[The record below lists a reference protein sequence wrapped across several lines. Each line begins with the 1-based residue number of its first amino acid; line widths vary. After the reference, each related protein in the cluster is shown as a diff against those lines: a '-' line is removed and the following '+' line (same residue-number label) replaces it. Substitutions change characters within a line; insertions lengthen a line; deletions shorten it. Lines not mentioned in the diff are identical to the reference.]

1 VKSLILEL
9 IAVML
14 VATVPPVKALPEETD
29 EVAHTVGNL

>member
-14 VATVPPVKALPEETD
+14 VATAPPDKALPEEAD
-29 EVAHTVGNL
+29 ESAHTVGNL